1 MLTSTDCLL
10 FNVAV
15 FLKPRFGGPPERLLR
30 RLRTSRSGTPAF
42 SMSNCTQGFQQKGS
56 VIHIADQH
64 VHFMA
69 GWSCAWGRPIGSRP
83 CDVGLGC
90 ACRSLR
96 TCLRRRAPR
105 GGASMQGMPARAGEA
120 GGGPAQQPE
129 GMDRE
134 ARLLTSFAEVALH
147 SKAWVRQAPGVGAC
161 INVRR
166 AAARAVPIYTPTAH
180 HSWQAVSSTD
190 RSWSLCYFY
199 RCNTRSAIWRRTAC
213 ASLWCPTTSTRL
225 GRPSPMARQWSSK
238 TSSCTARRPQVQ
250 QPVPLPICCFA
261 IQLSGGLVEL
271 RLWKHC

>member
-10 FNVAV
+10 CNVAV
-15 FLKPRFGGPPERLLR
+15 FLKPCFGGPPERLLR
-30 RLRTSRSGTPAF
+30 HLRTYRSGTPVF

-120 GGGPAQQPE
+120 GGAPAKQPE

-161 INVRR
+161 INVRHP
-166 AAARAVPIYTPTAH
+166 AARALLFIPY
-180 HSWQAVSSTD
+180 SSLQLAGSQQYRCTD
-190 RSWSLCYFY
+190 AQWCPCYVY
-199 RCNTRSAIWRRTAC
+199 RCNTRSATWRQTAC
-213 ASLWCPTTSTRL
+213 ASL
-225 GRPSPMARQWSSK
+225 
-238 TSSCTARRPQVQ
+238 
-250 QPVPLPICCFA
+250 
-261 IQLSGGLVEL
+261 
-271 RLWKHC
+271 